1 MNRSL
6 RSKNSSSRKY
16 TDAQF
21 VDFAAE
27 AHFRECVGKGGI
39 NARERFYEHLGHYA
53 QKNLHPSSVKC
64 VNLLHTLGPKHSSVQ
79 NLSLCPHIKGAQVKT
94 DFSRAV

>member
-1 MNRSL
+1 MLNL
-6 RSKNSSSRKY
+6 LI
-16 TDAQF
+16 
-21 VDFAAE
+21 FAAE
-27 AHFRECVGKGGI
+27 AHFRERVGKGGI